1 MTEPLT
7 KYIVLYVA
15 NDGNGITLDV
25 GRYNKRFFFFFLDH
39 NRLVRQVVWRPL
51 TIVKLD
57 LVQ

>member
-15 NDGNGITLDV
+15 NDCNGITLDV
-25 GRYNKRFFFFFLDH
+25 DRYNKRFLFFFFLDH

-51 TIVKLD
+51 TIVK
-57 LVQ
+57 